1 MELQTFL
8 TSIMI
13 GSASGVLAG
22 ILPGVGATV
31 TVLLLFPY
39 LITQDPIS
47 IVVCFTSLYSMSQ
60 FVGSVPAILLGIPG
74 ETSSLPAVIEGKK
87 LKLLGKVNESIAYT
101 ALGSVV
107 GSMICLFFVFVIRSY
122 LDNLV
127 YVYRT
132 SIQISLIFLV
142 LLVLIYRGGNKIFI
156 NLLLLAVGFTLGMIG
171 MNGVSG
177 TGFLHFGY
185 ANLQSGLPLFPVIL
199 SLFVLP
205 QFYQT
210 INDSKQNKKIQTFE
224 IKLEYFVNFFKY
236 ISASVRG
243 TILGFIGGFC
253 PGLTHAF
260 SSQLAYQSEQLIKHK
275 EDRELKSLISAE
287 TANNAGAFSAIL
299 PLIILG
305 IPISSSEALL
315 LTIMQMR
322 GWDLSISD
330 YAPILTA
337 SVQALVLVN
346 LLGLITAWPF
356 AKHISKLLL
365 IPEKILYPSLFLI
378 LILLN
383 YYIGM
388 KHWNELWYMA
398 VLSIFLPI
406 GWLFRRY
413 NTMPLIFAFI
423 IAKYFYSLL
432 VVGGQLWLQ

>member
-1 MELQTFL
+1 
-8 TSIMI
+8 
-13 GSASGVLAG
+13 
-22 ILPGVGATV
+22 
-31 TVLLLFPY
+31 
-39 LITQDPIS
+39 
-47 IVVCFTSLYSMSQ
+47 
-60 FVGSVPAILLGIPG
+60 
-74 ETSSLPAVIEGKK
+74 
-87 LKLLGKVNESIAYT
+87 
-101 ALGSVV
+101 
-107 GSMICLFFVFVIRSY
+107 
-122 LDNLV
+122 
-127 YVYRT
+127 
-132 SIQISLIFLV
+132 
-142 LLVLIYRGGNKIFI
+142 
-156 NLLLLAVGFTLGMIG
+156 
-171 MNGVSG
+171 
-177 TGFLHFGY
+177 
-185 ANLQSGLPLFPVIL
+185 
-199 SLFVLP
+199 
-205 QFYQT
+205 
-210 INDSKQNKKIQTFE
+210 
-224 IKLEYFVNFFKY
+224 
-236 ISASVRG
+236 
-243 TILGFIGGFC
+243 
-253 PGLTHAF
+253 
-260 SSQLAYQSEQLIKHK
+260 LAYQSEQLIKHK

-365 IPEKILYPSLFLI
+365 FPEKILYPSLFLI